1 MAKPLTLR
9 RESAV
14 TITFISSW
22 LLVHPGTF
30 SPLPSP
36 SPQFSDILSLVR
48 AQRIFFSLATFV
60 GSALLFLIQ
69 PMAAKMLLPIFG
81 GSPAVWTAAML
92 FFQVALLG
100 GYAFAH
106 FSNLYLGPTKQR
118 YIQIG
123 FLLLALLT
131 LPVTTHSS
139 LFKSFEAKATETSQ
153 PALLVF
159 GLLLMTVGAGYFIVS
174 SGSPVLQRWFATT
187 KDPNAKDPYFLY
199 ALSNVGSMV
208 GLFAYPFIIEP
219 RFGLSEQAVLW
230 RNGFIV
236 LLGIFAICTFFIK
249 APEVESAENKPEPP
263 KAISWDQRSKWMF
276 YAAVPSSLLLGAT
289 SYISS
294 NIAPVPLIW
303 VVPLA
308 VYLLSFTLA
317 FATKPLLKSAQLA
330 RILPILVVPLV
341 FTQCIEAT
349 EPLVMLA
356 SFHVIILLVAGWM
369 CHSLLA
375 EQRPPATQ
383 LTEFY
388 LWLSVGGAIGGL
400 FNSLIAPHI
409 FATYAE
415 YPLAIVLA
423 CLVRPQPKP
432 LSKDL
437 VWFGAIAIISFVAM
451 LAIKS
456 TLPAGQLRAGLAIG
470 IPLVAVF
477 AAMDRVKVFAAG
489 LGLIFVGVNFFQI
502 AAPGQVLAT
511 RRSFFGVHRVLES
524 KDYLSLVHGNTTHG
538 RQSTIEEFKN
548 LPLTYYHP
556 TGPIGQIFTKAPIM
570 ERVHKVGLVGLG
582 VGSLAAYG
590 KVGQDFTYFEIDP
603 EVLYLARDSG
613 FFSFLKDAKAKMT
626 YVLGDARL
634 TLAKEPDHSYDL
646 LVLDAFSSDAIPTH
660 LLTLEA
666 IQMYERKLAPGG
678 IIAMHISNR
687 YLELA
692 PVIALTCRKANLWA
706 FNQVDAPSPSSEEER
721 LGKTQSNW
729 LVILR
734 NPGERDN
741 LWKPMYWNDIDI
753 APSVKAWTD
762 DYVNVLGAYHPEN

>member
-1 MAKPLTLR
+1 MAQQAILWQKG
-9 RESAV
+9 
-14 TITFISSW
+14 FN
-22 LLVHPGTF
+22 LLIGLF
-30 SPLPSP
+30 G
-36 SPQFSDILSLVR
+36 IC
-48 AQRIFFSLATFV
+48 
-60 GSALLFLIQ
+60 AL
-69 PMAAKMLLPIFG
+69 
-81 GSPAVWTAAML
+81 
-92 FFQVALLG
+92 
-100 GYAFAH
+100 
-106 FSNLYLGPTKQR
+106 
-118 YIQIG
+118 
-123 FLLLALLT
+123 FLLLE
-131 LPVTTHSS
+131 P
-139 LFKSFEAKATETSQ
+139 KSQKAEAIVAE
-153 PALLVF
+153 PAK
-159 GLLLMTVGAGYFIVS
+159 T
-174 SGSPVLQRWFATT
+174 
-187 KDPNAKDPYFLY
+187 
-199 ALSNVGSMV
+199 
-208 GLFAYPFIIEP
+208 
-219 RFGLSEQAVLW
+219 
-230 RNGFIV
+230 
-236 LLGIFAICTFFIK
+236 
-249 APEVESAENKPEPP
+249 
-263 KAISWDQRSKWMF
+263 ISWDQRRRWMF

-308 VYLLSFTLA
+308 IYLLSFTLA
-317 FATKPLLKSAQLA
+317 FASKPLLKSTMLA

-349 EPLVMLA
+349 EPLILLA

-388 LWLSVGGAIGGL
+388 LWISVGGAIGGL

-423 CLVRPQPKP
+423 CLVRPQPKA
-432 LSKDL
+432 LSKDA
-437 VWFGAIAIISFVAM
+437 VWFGAIAVISIVAM
-451 LAIKS
+451 ILIKNS
-456 TLPAGQLRAGLAIG
+456 LPAGQLRAGLAIG

-489 LGLIFVGVNFFQI
+489 LGLIFVCVNFLQI

-511 RRSFFGVHRVLES
+511 RRSFFGVHRVLQS
-524 KDYLSLVHGNTTHG
+524 KDYRSLVHGNTTHG
-538 RQSTIEEFKN
+538 RQSSHAEFRD
-548 LPLTYYHP
+548 LPLTYYYP
-556 TGPIGQIFTKAPIM
+556 TGPIGQIFTKAPVM
-570 ERVHKVGLVGLG
+570 NQVHKVGLVGLG

-590 KVGQDFTYFEIDP
+590 KPGQDFTYFEIDP

-613 FFSFLKDAKAKMT
+613 YFTFLKDAKANMN

-634 TLAKEPDHSYDL
+634 TLAREPDHSYDL

-692 PVIALTCRKANLWA
+692 PVVALTCRKAKLWA
-706 FNQVDAPSPSSEEER
+706 YDQVDAPVLGSDEEK
-721 LGKTQSNW
+721 LGKTQSHW
-729 LVILR
+729 VLIVR
-734 NPGERDN
+734 DPGDRDN
-741 LWKPMYWNDIDI
+741 MWKPMYWNEIDI
-753 APSVKAWTD
+753 GPEVKAWTD
-762 DYVNVLGAYHPEN
+762 DYVNVLGSYHPEQ